1 MADKIDMS
9 LDDII
14 KKNKG
19 SRGRGG
25 GRGRGRGRGGS
36 RGGTG
41 AGPMRRG
48 RSSRGRGRGSTPYS
62 RVSFFAAQ
70 FMDIISQSQ

>member
-1 MADKIDMS
+1 MGDKIDMS

-14 KKNKG
+14 KKNKT

-25 GRGRGRGRGGS
+25 GRGRGRGQRRGGFRGGS
-36 RGGTG
+36 

-48 RSSRGRGRGSTPYS
+48 RTTRGRGRGTPYS
-62 RVSFFAAQ
+62 RVFLHLLHSVYYFGLK
-70 FMDIISQSQ
+70 